1 MNELMTTETKNELA
15 PAGLSDPFAAYA
27 DAIAPQYII
36 GEMLRFSK
44 GDYIV
49 GQDDTVPA
57 GTTFTVNLDELMAGW
72 IKWVDNKPV
81 EHIMVRVADGIPP
94 KKRSDLGDDD
104 KALWELDNQDKSRDP
119 WQFTNYLPLMNEKG
133 ELFTFTTSSRGG
145 LGAIADL
152 SRRYARHRKRHPNVF
167 PMIALNVDSYQ
178 HKIRELGRI
187 KFPVFEPAGYAPKT
201 DFLAALAGAGLTAV
215 ESPETAEAD
224 PADELN
230 DEVPF

>member
-1 MNELMTTETKNELA
+1 
-15 PAGLSDPFAAYA
+15 
-27 DAIAPQYII
+27 
-36 GEMLRFSK
+36 
-44 GDYIV
+44 
-49 GQDDTVPA
+49 
-57 GTTFTVNLDELMAGW
+57 MAGW

>member
-1 MNELMTTETKNELA
+1 MNDLMTTETKNELA
-15 PAGLSDPFAAYA
+15 PVGLSDPFAAYA

-44 GDYIV
+44 GDCIV
-49 GQDDTVPA
+49 GQDNTIPA

-72 IKWVDNKPV
+72 IKWLDNKPV
-81 EHIMVRVADGIPP
+81 EHIMVRVAGGIPP
-94 KKRSDLGDDD
+94 KKRGELGDDD
-104 KALWELDNQDKSRDP
+104 KTLWELDNQGKPRDP
-119 WQFTNYLPLMNEKG
+119 WQFTNYLPLMNEKSD
-133 ELFTFTTSSRGG
+133 LFTFTTSSRGG

-152 SRRYARHRKRHPNVF
+152 SRRYALHRKRHPNVF
-167 PMIALNVDSYQ
+167 PVIALNVDSYQ

-187 KFPVFEPAGYAPKT
+187 KFPVFEPAGYAPKN
-201 DFLAALAGAGLTAV
+201 DFLAALAGAGLIAT
-215 ESPETAEAD
+215 ESETAEAD

>member
-1 MNELMTTETKNELA
+1 MTTALTELTTTESKEIV
-15 PAGLSDPFAAYA
+15 PINLSDPFAAYA

-49 GQDDTVPA
+49 GQNDTVSI

-72 IKWVDNKPV
+72 IKWLDNKPV
-81 EHIMVRVADGIPP
+81 EHIMVRVADGAPP

-104 KALWELDNQDKSRDP
+104 KTLWELDNQGKARDP

-152 SRRYARHRKRHPNVF
+152 SRRYARHRNVF
-167 PMIALNVDSYQ
+167 PVIALNVDSYQ

-187 KFPVFEPAGYAPKT
+187 KFPVFEPAGYAPKN
-201 DFLAALAGAGLTAV
+201 DFLTALAGAGLIAA
-215 ESPETAEAD
+215 EPETAEAD
-224 PADELN
+224 PKDEFN
-230 DEVPF
+230 DQVPF

>member
-1 MNELMTTETKNELA
+1 VTTEITTTETKNELA
-15 PAGLSDPFAAYA
+15 PGGLSDPFAAYA

-57 GTTFTVNLDELMAGW
+57 GTTFTANLDELMAGW

-94 KKRSDLGDDD
+94 KKRTELGDDD
-104 KALWELDNQDKSRDP
+104 KTLWELDSQGKPRDP

-167 PMIALNVDSYQ
+167 PVIALNTPTT
-178 HKIRELGRI
+178 RC
-187 KFPVFEPAGYAPKT
+187 
-201 DFLAALAGAGLTAV
+201 
-215 ESPETAEAD
+215 
-224 PADELN
+224 
-230 DEVPF
+230 